1 MSKPTTQ
8 AASAVQHGSFVIE
21 RLYDANPALVFTAW
35 ADPQAKRRWFRGPEG
50 WTNLEH
56 SLDFRVGGREIN
68 RGRIAD
74 GEIHAYDARYEDIV
88 PNERFILAFTMSVG
102 DVRISSSLLT
112 VSLQPEG
119 TRTRL
124 RLTEQ
129 IAVLDKRFPMADREH
144 GTGELL
150 ANLGDYLKGLAS

>member
-1 MSKPTTQ
+1 MSKPTAQ
-8 AASAVQHGSFVIE
+8 AANAVQHGSFVIE
-21 RLYDANPALVFTAW
+21 RLYDASPAQVFTAW
-35 ADPQAKRRWFRGPEG
+35 ADPVAKRRWFRGPEG
-50 WTNLEH
+50 WLNLEH

-102 DVRISSSLLT
+102 AVRISSSLLT
-112 VSLQPEG
+112 VALQAEG
-119 TRTRL
+119 ARTRL

-129 IAVLDKRFPMADREH
+129 IAVLDSRFPMAGREE
-144 GTGELL
+144 GTGQLL
-150 ANLGDYLKGLAS
+150 DKLRSYLAG